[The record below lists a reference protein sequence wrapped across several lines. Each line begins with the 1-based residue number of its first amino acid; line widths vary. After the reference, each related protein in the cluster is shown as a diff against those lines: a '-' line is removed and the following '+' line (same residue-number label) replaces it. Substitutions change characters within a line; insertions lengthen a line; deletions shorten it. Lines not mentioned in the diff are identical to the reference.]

1 MRRFDKKRHIE
12 KVNKHMLLESM
23 GQDEKFRYKFAELA
37 QQFGVTNISTDGEGN
52 PITPEIAYRLL
63 DKKRYNSDLIDYL
76 DRVKEETGKIEAL
89 EDNTVTKKIVIG
101 GKRFIVDNNFDVTKN
116 TEFYD
121 AIKSE
126 ILPMLGEVADGERND
141 YDYVDGGSYYN
152 SFKDD
157 SDDEVEMIDEL
168 SGDTIKSALDQSRD
182 RGQFARV
189 KKLGELFLHKLV
201 GQEYCDGTIYSAT
214 MGNNNDF
221 MSVILEFR
229 SSSEYN
235 ERVNLYDIT
244 NDEWHI
250 RTSEIMDRRSARFL
264 AQVALKFN
272 PETKYK
278 SFMDMF
284 KIKGVH
290 ESEKV
295 TKPSISEGMINMFN
309 KVCGVKL
316 IKESSDDT
324 YFETLSATLDRVR
337 IKAEELGCTLDEEE
351 VNMQFGSGGISYEQT
366 KQATIPLLKNG
377 QPIMGKGGKPLN
389 RALRVVIYRMS
400 SGMYELTYY
409 KTW

>member
-1 MRRFDKKRHIE
+1 M
-12 KVNKHMLLESM
+12 
-23 GQDEKFRYKFAELA
+23 A
-37 QQFGVTNISTDGEGN
+37 
-52 PITPEIAYRLL
+52 
-63 DKKRYNSDLIDYL
+63 SD
-76 DRVKEETGKIEAL
+76 
-89 EDNTVTKKIVIG
+89 
-101 GKRFIVDNNFDVTKN
+101 F
-116 TEFYD
+116 
-121 AIKSE
+121 
-126 ILPMLGEVADGERND
+126 
-141 YDYVDGGSYYN
+141 
-152 SFKDD
+152 
-157 SDDEVEMIDEL
+157 
-168 SGDTIKSALDQSRD
+168 
-182 RGQFARV
+182 
-189 KKLGELFLHKLV
+189 
-201 GQEYCDGTIYSAT
+201 GTIYSAT

-235 ERVNLYDIT
+235 ARVNLYDIT